1 MFATSKKE
9 VKEEKVPSSLP
20 HFMMATTSSLKKQ
33 KPSEKKEVKVKDA
46 TVAVRMNGAGDA

>member
-9 VKEEKVPSSLP
+9 VKEEKVPNSLP

-33 KPSEKKEVKVKDA
+33 KPSVKKEVKVKVA
-46 TVAVRMNGAGDA
+46 TVAVGMNGAGDA

>member
-20 HFMMATTSSLKKQ
+20 HFMMATVASLKKQ
-33 KPSEKKEVKVKDA
+33 KPSVKKEEKEEKE
-46 TVAVRMNGAGDA
+46 TVAVGMNGDGDT